1 MRISDWSSDVCSS
14 DLLDIG
20 QKQESDDIT
29 RGKTGHKFMENFFN
43 GLKEGKSIEE
53 AREGMLGDSKSIDPL
68 SIHAAMLTQKYASA
82 FKDTGFPLLVE
93 EVVFHHLSNGITIAL
108 LPDLVWQY
116 ESGKVMVKDFKFT
129 GRSWSLSR
137 IQM

>member
-1 MRISDWSSDVCSS
+1 MIISYSEIKTFQTCERRHYYSYG
-14 DLLDIG
+14 LDIG

-68 SIHAAMLTQKYASA
+68 SIHSAMRS
-82 FKDTGFPLLVE
+82 E
-93 EVVFHHLSNGITIAL
+93 ERRV
-108 LPDLVWQY
+108 
-116 ESGKVMVKDFKFT
+116 GKECVST
-129 GRSWSLSR
+129 CRCRWWPYP
-137 IQM
+137 